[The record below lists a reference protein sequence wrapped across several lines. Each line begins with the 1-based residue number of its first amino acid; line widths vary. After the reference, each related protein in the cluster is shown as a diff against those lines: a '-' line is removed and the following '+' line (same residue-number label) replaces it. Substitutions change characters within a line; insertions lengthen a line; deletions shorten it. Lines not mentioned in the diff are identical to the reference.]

1 MRSLILLLTMLTPLL
16 AQGQKPAVILP
27 SGGED
32 SQKLASAGV
41 PNYLAGLGVLQ
52 NDLLAYFSMDAKAA
66 GGLTWSRVPIGVHC
80 TSEVVQKNEEGR
92 SYLNFAAKKAKVK
105 FDPDLR
111 ISGAFTLTAWVFVP
125 VNRLAIIWHGED
137 SLLLSISKTGLGYYD
152 GGKKKS
158 GGFGGAA
165 SPLQGWHHVAIA
177 IGQGKTQA
185 FLDGQPLAV
194 VNGTIDSVLK
204 SVGNRPRKYDE
215 ELMASGIDEQLF
227 FTRALSASEVAAVMA
242 FSKPK

>member
-1 MRSLILLLTMLTPLL
+1 MLTPLL
-16 AQGQKPAVILP
+16 AQDKKP
-27 SGGED
+27 GDE
-32 SQKLASAGV
+32 SQKLASASV
-41 PNYLAGLGVLQ
+41 PNYLADLGVLQ

-66 GGLTWSRVPIGVHC
+66 GGLAWSRVPLGVHS
-80 TSEVVQKNEEGR
+80 TKEVAQTNEGGR
-92 SYLNFAAKKAKVK
+92 SYLHFGVKGAKVK

-125 VNRLAIIWHGED
+125 VNRLGTIWHGED

-152 GGKKKS
+152 GGKKKG
-158 GGFGGAA
+158 GGFGKGA

-185 FLDGQPLAV
+185 FLDAQPFAI
-194 VNGTIDSVLK
+194 VNGTLDSVLK
-204 SVGNRPRKYDE
+204 SVGNRPHKHDGE
-215 ELMASGIDEQLF
+215 IMAGGIDEQLF